1 MIDNLGGVT
10 SQLVSA
16 AVDAAIKRHQVHA
29 HNIANSET
37 PGFVSS
43 RLEFESQL
51 KALWAQLNQV
61 DNPRSANTHLAKF
74 RDEVAGTSMIKPSDR
89 ETVQLDQELAA
100 ISQNVL
106 YYHALLDAAGK
117 RSAIIKMAIN
127 GGRN

>member
-37 PGFVSS
+37 PGFVPS
-43 RLEFESQL
+43 RLEFELQL
-51 KALWAQLNQV
+51 KALWAQLNQL
-61 DNPRSANTHLAKF
+61 DDPSLADARLAKF
-74 RDEVAGTSMIKPSDR
+74 RDELAGSGMLQPSDR
-89 ETVQLDQELAA
+89 ETVPLDQELAA

-117 RSAIIKMAIN
+117 RSAIVKMAIT